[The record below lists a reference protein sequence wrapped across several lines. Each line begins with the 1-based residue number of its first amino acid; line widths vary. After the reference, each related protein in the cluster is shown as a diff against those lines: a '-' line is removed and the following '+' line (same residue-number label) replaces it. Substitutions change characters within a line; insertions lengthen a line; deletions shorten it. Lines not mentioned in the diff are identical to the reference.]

1 MYDARRSGLR
11 TGRPFEGNEIHL
23 CSSTVHDK
31 NTLIYFQV
39 FFNRITT
46 GAQDDLQ
53 KVTQSAYAQI
63 TQYGMNDRVGNVSF
77 EQPRPGDMVMEKP
90 FSEATAQIIDEE
102 ANKMITSAMD
112 RTLKLIQDHK
122 EVLCQFISFLR

>member
-1 MYDARRSGLR
+1 
-11 TGRPFEGNEIHL
+11 
-23 CSSTVHDK
+23 
-31 NTLIYFQV
+31 
-39 FFNRITT
+39 
-46 GAQDDLQ
+46 
-53 KVTQSAYAQI
+53 
-63 TQYGMNDRVGNVSF
+63 MNDRVGNVSF

-122 EVLCQFISFLR
+122 EVLCQFISFLRLKLLDQ

>member
-1 MYDARRSGLR
+1 
-11 TGRPFEGNEIHL
+11 
-23 CSSTVHDK
+23 
-31 NTLIYFQV
+31 
-39 FFNRITT
+39 
-46 GAQDDLQ
+46 
-53 KVTQSAYAQI
+53 
-63 TQYGMNDRVGNVSF
+63 MNDRVGNVSF

-122 EVLCQFISFLR
+122 EVLCQFISFFRLNSLINKLVYACTNFFRT